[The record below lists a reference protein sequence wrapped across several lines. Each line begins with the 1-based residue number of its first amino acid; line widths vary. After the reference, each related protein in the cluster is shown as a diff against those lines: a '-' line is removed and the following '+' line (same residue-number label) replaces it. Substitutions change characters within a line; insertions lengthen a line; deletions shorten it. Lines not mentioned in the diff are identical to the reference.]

1 MIELAT
7 IIAGLAA
14 TDTGLKT
21 VKTGAGTIKAIQDLL
36 RGKSDGSEVDVT
48 ALKELIQ
55 DLRDDNLTHR
65 EALQEAREKLLE
77 IKRTAE
83 SSDAAEEKRN
93 LYRVRDFEAGGTVMQ
108 LRNPDETGSYPSTVC
123 YVCFE
128 KEEVYLP
135 MEKFETYFVCRNCN
149 RTFEFARED
158 PAPTDYDFDP
168 RSGINNTTGY

>member
-7 IIAGLAA
+7 IVAGLAA

-55 DLRDDNLTHR
+55 DLRDENLTHR

-83 SSDAAEEKRN
+83 TDDATDSKRK
-93 LYRVRDFEAGGTVMQ
+93 LYRVRGFKAGGFVMQ
-108 LRNPDETGSYPSTVC
+108 LREPDTTGNHPMTVC

-128 KEEVYLP
+128 KEAVYLP
-135 MEKFETYFVCRNCN
+135 MVKAEQCFYCRNCD
-149 RTFEFARED
+149 RTFDFNYED